1 MSYKLF
7 YSPQSTLS
15 STEFFY
21 CHPEEL
27 FFLVIQSV
35 AKDLGNTMAGVNV
48 DVHEILRRYAPLDDR
63 RVLQIIMNK
72 NSVRICVI
80 CGEN

>member
-1 MSYKLF
+1 MILF
-7 YSPQSTLS
+7 CTTEYTEFHGVFLLS
-15 STEFFY
+15 SRTER
-21 CHPEEL
+21 
-27 FFLVIQSV
+27 SV
-35 AKDLGNTMAGVNV
+35 VKDLGNTMAGVNV

-72 NSVRICVI
+72 NSVRLRVL